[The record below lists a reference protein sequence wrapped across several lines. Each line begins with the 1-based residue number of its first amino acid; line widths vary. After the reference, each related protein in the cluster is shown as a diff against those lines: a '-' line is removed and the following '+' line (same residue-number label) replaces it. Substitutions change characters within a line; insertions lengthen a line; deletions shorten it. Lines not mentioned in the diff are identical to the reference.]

1 MTPANVPGHRP
12 QSAQPL
18 PWYRYPWPWVAI
30 AIPAIAVIGGLF
42 TLYLAVTHP
51 DPLVVD
57 DRQYQELRSE
67 LGAQPAEAASS
78 SAGKPVQDA
87 RAGQAPN
94 DQDGDR

>member
-1 MTPANVPGHRP
+1 MTPDNLPGHRP

-57 DRQYQELRSE
+57 DQQYQELRSE
-67 LGAQPAEAASS
+67 LRAQPADAATGEPSHD
-78 SAGKPVQDA
+78 APTDQD
-87 RAGQAPN
+87 PN
-94 DQDGDR
+94 DQNGDR